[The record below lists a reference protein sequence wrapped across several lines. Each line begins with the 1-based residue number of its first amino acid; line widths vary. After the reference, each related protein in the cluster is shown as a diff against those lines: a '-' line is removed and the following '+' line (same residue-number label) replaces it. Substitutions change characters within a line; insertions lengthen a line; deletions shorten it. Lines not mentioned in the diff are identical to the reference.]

1 MNAIYHIGPAAI
13 AAATA
18 LIIAAYAW
26 NRDRT
31 VSIITLAWATSAI
44 IIGQRPMYAGLPGWQ
59 RSDWLG
65 FMIFGMLAFAPAIL
79 LWLASQR
86 MAGFNAF
93 LARVPTSALVITQAY
108 RFGGIFLI
116 AAYSRDQL
124 PIQLGLVTGILDVTV
139 ATTAIMLAGYLRGDD
154 ARAPRLVIAWAALA
168 ILDFAWAAVL
178 ITASFAGIITISP
191 APVMMGNP
199 PLLIISLFALPLGI
213 FISVYVIARMW
224 RLVGATPLP
233 LRAPTRE

>member
-1 MNAIYHIGPAAI
+1 VQALRDRGTTYPQSTHRDDLAIVQGGSRVASSPRAVLLFERLIGVIDQHEPEREAVYP
-13 AAATA
+13 A
-18 LIIAAYAW
+18 LISDTTGRASNSDA
-26 NRDRT
+26 
-31 VSIITLAWATSAI
+31 SF
-44 IIGQRPMYAGLPGWQ
+44 
-59 RSDWLG
+59 RSL
-65 FMIFGMLAFAPAIL
+65 
-79 LWLASQR
+79 
-86 MAGFNAF
+86 
-93 LARVPTSALVITQAY
+93 
-108 RFGGIFLI
+108 
-116 AAYSRDQL
+116 
-124 PIQLGLVTGILDVTV
+124 V

-168 ILDFAWAAVL
+168 ILDFGWAAVL

-213 FISVYVIARMW
+213 FISVHVIARMW